1 MPRSHAT
8 RALLFCL
15 SLLLLGP
22 AVATAQAEADSASS
36 QLLDRK
42 LESDLVPGPVEFYV
56 LLPPGYTTTGE
67 RYPLVLNLHGG
78 GGSRANL
85 ERQKPLF
92 DRLWSESRIAPMVI
106 VMPSVTPRCFYMDFR
121 DGKERWETFLTGA
134 FLDHLRSTYHVRNDQ
149 RGTMVTGISMGG
161 MGSLRMAFK
170 YPDRF
175 GAVAAMEP
183 GIEPILEWSE
193 MKPKHRFWRSDELM
207 GAAYGNPID
216 PEYWAANNPPAIAIA
231 NADRIRDSGMRIL
244 IEAGDQDMFWLYEG
258 TQYLHQVLWDQ
269 KIRHEFHFYLGEDH
283 VGGAMGERTATA
295 FEFLTAGLR
304 DPQPDATIDAA
315 RKRIDPLK
323 QGLDEADHYGLDRD
337 KIKKKASP

>member
-8 RALLFCL
+8 RVSFSYLALLL
-15 SLLLLGP
+15 AAAL
-22 AVATAQAEADSASS
+22 ATAQAEADPAGS

-56 LLPPGYTTTGE
+56 LLPPGYDTTGE

-85 ERQKPLF
+85 ERQRPLF
-92 DRLWSESRIAPMVI
+92 DRLWSEGSIAPMVI

-121 DGKERWETFLTGA
+121 DGKEKWETFLMGP
-134 FLDHLRSTYHVRNDQ
+134 FLDHLRSAYHVRSDQ
-149 RGTMVTGISMGG
+149 RGTMITGISMGG

-175 GAVAAMEP
+175 GAVAGMEP

-207 GAAYGNPID
+207 GAAYGSPID
-216 PEYWAANNPPAIAIA
+216 PAYWKANNPPAIAIA
-231 NADRIRDSGMRIL
+231 NAERIRTSGLKIL
-244 IEAGDQDMFWLYEG
+244 IEAGDEDMFWLHEG
-258 TQYLHQVLWDQ
+258 TKFLHDVLWNQ
-269 KIRHEFHFYLGEDH
+269 KIRHQFLFYLGADH
-283 VGGAMGERTATA
+283 VGSSLGPRTATA
-295 FEFLTAGLR
+295 FEFLSETLR
-304 DPQPDATIDAA
+304 DREPDPAIDAA

-323 QGLDEADHYGLDRD
+323 QGLDEADHYGLDAD
-337 KIKKKASP
+337 KIKKASP